1 MNCLK
6 LGIPAIYLIPQMHH
20 RDHGI
25 DDNFVINCI
34 VTFSSNFKRLQY
46 RFLRY
51 ALFGVVEFYCVSA
64 VLVLSVASAMTKRPQ
79 ETMITKER
87 EMFLRV
93 RSYFGKTVEGL
104 KVRY

>member
-51 ALFGVVEFYCVSA
+51 ALFGVVVFYFVSA
-64 VLVLSVASAMTKRPQ
+64 RLLGFAWCFTTEKTSA
-79 ETMITKER
+79 ENCE
-87 EMFLRV
+87 
-93 RSYFGKTVEGL
+93 SEGA
-104 KVRY
+104 